1 MKKSY
6 GFEISLNGK
15 KLARAGIPKDNYVVN
30 CIVDAVHRKDGS
42 EELYMRIGGLDS
54 DAQIH
59 VGWFG
64 EQIKVGDKISIEVI
78 DDQFDQPTST
88 SKKFTEEEIREQKM
102 KHYLHLKEELKD
114 YLDE

>member
-6 GFEISLNGK
+6 GFEVYLNGNRV
-15 KLARAGIPKDNYVVN
+15 ARAGIQKQNYVVT
-30 CIVDAVHRKDGS
+30 CTVDAVHRKNGS

-54 DAQIH
+54 DAELH

-64 EQIKVGDKISIEVI
+64 ERIKVGDKISIEVI
-78 DDQFDQPTST
+78 DDQFDEPTST

-102 KHYLHLKEELKD
+102 KHYLQLKEELKD
-114 YLDE
+114 YLEE